1 MKQFA
6 KFLTAVMLAAG
17 LLAIS
22 GCEKSEQPAAQAEQN
37 QTVQAQHVKLAVDGM
52 TCGSCAKSIEMALA
66 KKSGVIKGQVSL
78 DENACDVEY
87 DASKTNADEIVATIE
102 KAGYK
107 AKVVQ

>member
-52 TCGSCAKSIEMALA
+52 TCGSCAKSIESGSINPLRQIRFLQQHYSPPLL
-66 KKSGVIKGQVSL
+66 KKPW
-78 DENACDVEY
+78 Y
-87 DASKTNADEIVATIE
+87 DIQGFIFQFINPKRRR
-102 KAGYK
+102 
-107 AKVVQ
+107 

>member
-1 MKQFA
+1 MKRFVEI
-6 KFLTAVMLAAG
+6 LTAAILTVG

-37 QTVQAQHVKLAVDGM
+37 QVVKAQHVKLAVDGM
-52 TCGSCAKSIEMALA
+52 TCGSCAKSIETALA
-66 KKSGVIKGQVSL
+66 MKSGVIKGQVSL